1 MDQGSSRE
9 GGSMRNLIE
18 DIIGAIGLFVA
29 IYLIF
34 ILI

>member
-1 MDQGSSRE
+1 MDQGSSRK
-9 GGSMRNLIE
+9 GGPMCSMIE
-18 DIIGAIGLFVA
+18 DIIGAVGLFVM

>member
-9 GGSMRNLIE
+9 GVSMRNLIE
-18 DIIGAIGLFVA
+18 DIIGAIGLFVM